1 MYEYR
6 VNVREKSFE
15 SDAWLIIDKVTQYY
29 FLL

>member
-6 VNVREKSFE
+6 VKVREKSFE
-15 SDAWLIIDKVTQYY
+15 SDAWLIDKVTQYY